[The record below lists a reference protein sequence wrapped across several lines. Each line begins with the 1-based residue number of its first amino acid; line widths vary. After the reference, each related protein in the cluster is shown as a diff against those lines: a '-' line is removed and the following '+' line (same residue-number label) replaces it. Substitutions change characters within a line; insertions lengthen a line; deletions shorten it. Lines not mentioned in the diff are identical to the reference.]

1 MAIDPAG
8 RGGARSDELAYA
20 IVAELNGNLFLLEA
34 GGSVLGYAEEV
45 LKMLAMRAK
54 RWNISQV
61 VAEKN
66 FGAGLFEAVLTP
78 VMNKIHPCG
87 IESVNV
93 SMQKERRIC
102 QVLGPVIQQHKLV
115 VNSELIR
122 KDYLEAERSTEGGHE
137 RSLMFQCSRITEERN
152 ALSKDDRIDALALAV
167 QFFSEAAAQDQ
178 QLKASERAYELWQNQ
193 IEMASDETGASID
206 ALALGLPRKTINR
219 SYGGIR
225 RGVSCRRL

>member
-1 MAIDPAG
+1 
-8 RGGARSDELAYA
+8 
-20 IVAELNGNLFLLEA
+20 
-34 GGSVLGYAEEV
+34 
-45 LKMLAMRAK
+45 MLALRAK

-61 VAEKN
+61 VAESN
-66 FGAGLFEAVLTP
+66 LGAGLFEAVLTP

-87 IESVNV
+87 IESVHV

-137 RSLMFQCSRITEERN
+137 RSLMFQMSRITEERN
-152 ALSKDDRIDALALAV
+152 ALSKDDRIDATYLAV

-193 IEMASDETGASID
+193 IEMASDETGASVD
-206 ALALGLPRKTINR
+206 ALALGLPRKSISR
-219 SYGGIR
+219 SYGGVK
-225 RGVSCRRL
+225 RGVSAHRL